1 MYWSGAHGLPWW
13 NIRKGIS
20 TLTFCWR
27 FRVGV
32 ALSICSLLIF
42 DAWLN
47 SIRLL
52 TFLVLADEGSSK
64 RGCLV
69 EWVEKASF
77 VRLNKLFEITTTER
91 NHHKLISARNLLA
104 VVQEPQSYVLNILPS
119 GYRKSWYL
127 GSTSLWR
134 IFPTTKRLVR
144 RTRRLTRNASSS
156 GRKKCKKGNWGRPPI
171 RKVVAHVCGPSSCWG
186 KKKDHCKSDQG
197 CVLDS

>member
-1 MYWSGAHGLPWW
+1 M
-13 NIRKGIS
+13 
-20 TLTFCWR
+20 
-27 FRVGV
+27 
-32 ALSICSLLIF
+32 LIF

-52 TFLVLADEGSSK
+52 TFFVLADEGSGK

-91 NHHKLISARNLLA
+91 NHHTLISAHNLLA

-127 GSTSLWR
+127 GSTSL
-134 IFPTTKRLVR
+134 
-144 RTRRLTRNASSS
+144 
-156 GRKKCKKGNWGRPPI
+156 
-171 RKVVAHVCGPSSCWG
+171 
-186 KKKDHCKSDQG
+186 
-197 CVLDS
+197 